1 MAEQENM
8 DAYEAEVLL
17 QAFDKAIADAT
28 EIIAFAENAKK
39 DLLRQD
45 LSVHNRYIILSYA
58 KEKAHSIERRFST
71 GSDVFYRLLDEKV
84 RD

>member
-1 MAEQENM
+1 MAERENM

-17 QAFDKAIADAT
+17 QAFDKAIADAK

-45 LSVHNRYIILSYA
+45 LSVNNRYIILSYA
-58 KEKAHSIERRFST
+58 KEKAHSIERRFSV